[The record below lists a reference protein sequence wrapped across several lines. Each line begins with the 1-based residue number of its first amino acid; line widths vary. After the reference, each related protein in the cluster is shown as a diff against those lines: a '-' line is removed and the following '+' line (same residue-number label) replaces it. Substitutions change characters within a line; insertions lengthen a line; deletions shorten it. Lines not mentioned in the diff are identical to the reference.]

1 MTSTSGGGGAGVGL
15 SEHPANMSR
24 AAPSAA
30 PRRFLKYL
38 AECIDILPD
47 TELTYNALQRLR
59 DGQVAAVSLSIDTA
73 PITGFST
80 AECNISYNSTYFQKD
95 NQSETIRS
103 EEHTSELQSI
113 MRISYAVFCLKKNR
127 YNINTQLRENS
138 TTTDIKPDHL
148 IL

>member
-1 MTSTSGGGGAGVGL
+1 MPSTRARTSAVRVAGTRPGSSTTLGIGCDLTVMTSTSGGGGAGAGL

-95 NQSETIRS
+95 NQSETI
-103 EEHTSELQSI
+103 L
-113 MRISYAVFCLKKNR
+113 
-127 YNINTQLRENS
+127 
-138 TTTDIKPDHL
+138 
-148 IL
+148 

>member
-1 MTSTSGGGGAGVGL
+1 
-15 SEHPANMSR
+15 MSR

-80 AECNISYNSTYFQKD
+80 AECNISYNSTSFRKD
-95 NQSETIRS
+95 TQRS
-103 EEHTSELQSI
+103 EEHTSELQSL
-113 MRISYAVFCLKKNR
+113 MHISYAVTCLKNKNSITI
-127 YNINTQLRENS
+127 Y
-138 TTTDIKPDHL
+138 K
-148 IL
+148 